1 MVPGVLDPDS
11 STRALFQVGGWS
23 WSLNNGQNKYSYV
36 TVGTSTGFDSEI
48 VWLRPP
54 RFRLGI
60 TQWCPLCSSRG
71 FV

>member
-36 TVGTSTGFDSEI
+36 TVGTSAGFDSEI

-54 RFRLGI
+54 
-60 TQWCPLCSSRG
+60 
-71 FV
+71 